1 MLSAAFDF
9 HRAHAQVQNR
19 ASGALE
25 QEATITYSEVLEHSF
40 YQMLNIAHIVFLH
53 GVCRLDG
60 TLARAAAV
68 RTRRSS
74 SSIRSGRRKR
84 RRSRRRRGAFNRRS
98 EVNVVLK

>member
-68 RTRRSS
+68 R
-74 SSIRSGRRKR
+74 
-84 RRSRRRRGAFNRRS
+84 RRRGSGGEEEEGQRR
-98 EVNVVLK
+98 